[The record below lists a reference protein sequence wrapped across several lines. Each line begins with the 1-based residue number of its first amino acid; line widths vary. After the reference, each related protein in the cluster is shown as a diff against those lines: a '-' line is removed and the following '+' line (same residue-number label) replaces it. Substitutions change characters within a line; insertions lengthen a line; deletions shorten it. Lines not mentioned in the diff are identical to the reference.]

1 MICTSSIRMV
11 FTNAKMVYA
20 LRIMIVI
27 KDGVYKTLMVDE
39 AKKKIFYI
47 YDEYVHGESFKF

>member
-1 MICTSSIRMV
+1 MICTSSIMMV

-20 LRIMIVI
+20 LRIMIMI
-27 KDGVYKTLMVDE
+27 EDGVYKTLMVDE
-39 AKKKIFYI
+39 AKKIFLYI